1 MRADDNQPLWG
12 AGSEP
17 VDLSGVLV
25 QAGMHLATYFASEP
39 GRLRIAIPFL
49 REGLSSGQPCFL
61 IASGEVLDRYLEA
74 LEKDV
79 KPELAEA
86 RRRGLFIT
94 APTPGRTVDEALGF
108 WNARIWATLSHGSR
122 PPIVRIVGDMACVK
136 TSFAT
141 VPEMLVFERL
151 VGAVMKSFP
160 VVAVCQYDVREF
172 DGPSLLE
179 AIQAHPDVSD
189 LGLDKFITS

>member
-1 MRADDNQPLWG
+1 MRADDHQALWG

-61 IASGEVLDRYLEA
+61 IASGEVLERYLEA

-79 KPELAEA
+79 KTELAEA

-94 APTPGRTVDEALGF
+94 APTPGRTVDEALSF
-108 WNARIWATLSHGSR
+108 WNGRIWATLAHGSR

-141 VPEMLVFERL
+141 VQEMLVFERL
-151 VGAVMKSFP
+151 VGAALKSFP
-160 VVAVCQYDVREF
+160 VVALCQYDVREF

-189 LGLDKFITS
+189 LGFDKFITS